1 MVQLL
6 GLYHKSYSIGVFYN
20 LIYSDGKIS
29 GVELHISECQKGLI
43 LKSNFKG
50 IKNLV
55 ISSSDDQS
63 LNKIIFIPS
72 DDNTSHRGNISYY
85 LLSNGAVTTDST
97 NSLRIKNVSVTSKI
111 YQDSDYENLSNIAKS
126 ELLISSFDH
135 SITFDLLMSNKVVVP
150 FKDLNVGD
158 FIEFI
163 TPNKTY
169 QTMVTQFIFKNNLT
183 QVGVTLGE
191 YRIKL
196 TDKIKLLSR
205 K

>member
-1 MVQLL
+1 
-6 GLYHKSYSIGVFYN
+6 
-20 LIYSDGKIS
+20 
-29 GVELHISECQKGLI
+29 
-43 LKSNFKG
+43 
-50 IKNLV
+50 
-55 ISSSDDQS
+55 
-63 LNKIIFIPS
+63 
-72 DDNTSHRGNISYY
+72 
-85 LLSNGAVTTDST
+85 
-97 NSLRIKNVSVTSKI
+97 
-111 YQDSDYENLSNIAKS
+111 
-126 ELLISSFDH
+126 
-135 SITFDLLMSNKVVVP
+135 MSNKVVVP